1 MAYPNLKQS
10 VWLMVLLLVATGLLG
25 WLLHLLGAASD
36 NETRIFE
43 YVGWILNLPVFALLV
58 LYAQRRS
65 GRPWSEVLLFRTVP
79 FKIYLPLFVS
89 IVGLMIILTD
99 LGAFVQYLIPIP
111 KEFLDMLI
119 ELMGSKTP
127 FVLAFYVLSIQAP
140 LTEEV
145 LCRGVILG
153 GLLAH
158 GTRQRAILW
167 SAVLFAAMHM
177 NPWQFPGSL
186 ILGLVFAWWV
196 VQTGSL
202 LPALFGHALNNF
214 LSLISVRMEIFRP
227 IEDWGVVEFLP
238 WWLLVCGIVLA
249 AVGLRWFNKIAK
261 REGTPLEPCAL
272 PEEAEM
278 PDDRESV

>member
-1 MAYPNLKQS
+1 MTYPNLKQS
-10 VWLMVLLLVATGLLG
+10 VWLMVLFMVATSLLG
-25 WLLHLLGAASD
+25 LVLHFLGAASGK
-36 NETRIFE
+36 ETRIFD
-43 YVGWILNLPVFALLV
+43 YLVWIANLPAIALVV

-65 GRPWSEVLLFRTVP
+65 GRPWSDVLLLRKVP
-79 FKIYLPLFVS
+79 WEMYLPLAVS
-89 IVGLMIILTD
+89 ILGLGIVISD
-99 LGAFVQYLIPIP
+99 LSTFVQYLIPIR
-111 KEFLDMLI
+111 KEFLDMLL

-127 FVLAFYVLSIQAP
+127 IGLAFYVLAIQAP

-158 GTRQRAILW
+158 GTRRRAILW

-214 LSLISVRMEIFRP
+214 LSLISVRMELFRP

-238 WWLLVCGIVLA
+238 WWLLVCGIVLSV
-249 AVGLRWFNKIAK
+249 VGLRWFNQIAK
-261 REGTPLEPCAL
+261 REGTPLEPPAG
-272 PEEAEM
+272 PEQAATPADQEPA
-278 PDDRESV
+278 